1 MRRRLLALATAI
13 VVPAASSGAQ
23 AWSYPAFQVPFTV
36 NREFN
41 FGVADASKAGT
52 TLLVQWR
59 EAAGERSQ
67 FTLESGLIA
76 QSGDNGNLLLLGGQ
90 YAFQL
95 SRSSADV
102 PLDLL
107 FTAGAGLTVG
117 DPFVL
122 RVPLGLAVGHRF
134 ELEGGMFLTPFAH
147 PRLSLDFCGDCDG
160 DETSL
165 GIDFDVG
172 LDFEITSTIAL
183 RGAAFFGGGDLFSRN
198 GFGISLAWR
207 PPGLQR

>member
-1 MRRRLLALATAI
+1 MRRHTLAFAATLI
-13 VVPAASSGAQ
+13 LPVAAGAQ
-23 AWSYPAFQVPFTV
+23 AWSYPAFQPPLTQ

-52 TLLVQWR
+52 TLLFQWR
-59 EAAGERSQ
+59 ESAGERSQ

-95 SRSSADV
+95 TRSTSDL
-102 PLDLL
+102 PLDML
-107 FTAGAGLTVG
+107 FTAGAGVTLG

-122 RVPLGLAVGHRF
+122 RIPVGVSVGYRF
-134 ELEGGMFLTPFAH
+134 PLEGNMYLTPYAH
-147 PRLSLDFCGDCDG
+147 PRVSLDFCGDCGGND
-160 DETSL
+160 TSL

-172 LDFEITSTIAL
+172 ADFEITPAIAL

-198 GFGISLAWR
+198 GFGLSLAWR
-207 PPGLQR
+207 PPALQR